1 MKACATDDLD
11 ADAQAVLQH
20 RCCHRC
26 ERPAQPTTLTRW
38 RRPRQ
43 VHALLFYISTNIRLI
58 RESQHQNALDDY
70 NSMVKPGLSWNAYL
84 VNLDT
89 KHDILFLQAVKKTSC
104 HLWLTGKEFLQ
115 T

>member
-1 MKACATDDLD
+1 LTPTPRPSCNIDAAITVKACAANHLD
-11 ADAQAVLQH
+11 TVT
-20 RCCHRC
+20 
-26 ERPAQPTTLTRW
+26 PTT
-38 RRPRQ
+38 PG
-43 VHALLFYISTNIRLI
+43 ACSSLLHKHNIRLI

-104 HLWLTGKEFLQ
+104 HLWLTGKAFLQ